1 MKYFIIL
8 SAFICFST
16 NVAFG
21 PVQAKDVKDLNKV
34 LLQDMKKDIQKDDE
48 RFKKPHT
55 RGPASVNEVTDSK
68 ITEPQKIDKNVRQ
81 IGPNAW

>member
-1 MKYFIIL
+1 MKYLIIL
-8 SAFICFST
+8 STFI
-16 NVAFG
+16 AFG
-21 PVQAKDVKDLNKV
+21 PVHAKDVKDLNKV

-48 RFKKPHT
+48 RFKKPQT
-55 RGPASVNEVTDSK
+55 RGPASVNDVTESK